1 MPKKEENSLR
11 KGFGKVDN
19 QDIPA
24 IIEALIFAA
33 EAPLPLEKIREI
45 LDIPKKEVQG
55 ILERLRTEYEN
66 QARGFTLVEVAE
78 GWQFRTR
85 PEYAPWIRKMKKA
98 KTFSLSQPAL
108 ETLAVIAYKQ
118 PIMRSEIEKIRG
130 VDSGGVLRTLLEKKL
145 IKILGR
151 KDIPGRP
158 LVYGT
163 SRHFLEIFGL
173 KDLTG
178 LPTLKEIEN
187 LGTGEREKILSTNGL
202 IDPDGEDEPIG
213 AGNVLGR
220 PEAESELNKEQEI
233 NENLQGIKINEQPES
248 SENSG

>member
-1 MPKKEENSLR
+1 
-11 KGFGKVDN
+11 VDN
-19 QDIPA
+19 QHLPA

-45 LDIPKKEVQG
+45 LDVPKKEVQG
-55 ILERLRTEYEN
+55 ILEQLRADYAN
-66 QARGFTLVEVAE
+66 QERGFTLVEVAE

-98 KTFSLSQPAL
+98 KTFALSQPAL

-163 SRHFLEIFGL
+163 SRHFLETFGL
-173 KDLTG
+173 KDLTS
-178 LPTLKEIEN
+178 LPTIKEMES
-187 LGTGEREKILSTNGL
+187 LGAGEREKILSTNGL
-202 IDPDGEDEPIG
+202 MNPGQENVPEG
-213 AGNVLGR
+213 AGDDWGPQETERELKKEEVKENL
-220 PEAESELNKEQEI
+220 PEA
-233 NENLQGIKINEQPES
+233 KINEQSCENI
-248 SENSG
+248 ENSG

>member
-1 MPKKEENSLR
+1 M
-11 KGFGKVDN
+11 DN
-19 QDIPA
+19 QDLPA

-33 EAPLPLEKIREI
+33 EGPLSLEKIREI
-45 LDIPKKEVQG
+45 LDLPKKEVQG
-55 ILERLRTEYEN
+55 ILERLRADYD
-66 QARGFTLVEVAE
+66 QQIRGFTLVEVAE

-85 PEYAPWIRKMKKA
+85 PEYAPWIKKMKKA
-98 KTFSLSQPAL
+98 KTFALSQPAL

-173 KDLTG
+173 KDLTS
-178 LPTLKEIEN
+178 LPTIKEMES
-187 LGTGEREKILSTNGL
+187 LGSGEREKILSANGL
-202 IDPDGEDEPIG
+202 IDQGKENEPAG
-213 AGNVLGR
+213 AGDDWEKGEMEN
-220 PEAESELNKEQEI
+220 ELKKGQEVEI
-233 NENLQGIKINEQPES
+233 NENLPETKIDEQSAPHL
-248 SENSG
+248 ENTG

>member
-1 MPKKEENSLR
+1 MENQNL
-11 KGFGKVDN
+11 
-19 QDIPA
+19 PA

-33 EAPLPLEKIREI
+33 EAPLSTEKLREI
-45 LDIPKKEVQG
+45 LDMPKKEVQG
-55 ILERLRTEYEN
+55 ILERLRTEYAN
-66 QARGFTLVEVAE
+66 QGRGFTLVEVAE

-98 KTFSLSQPAL
+98 KAWALSQPAL

-178 LPTLKEIEN
+178 LPTLKEMEN
-187 LGTGEREKILSTNGL
+187 LGLGEREKIISPNGL
-202 IDPDGEDEPIG
+202 ADVDKENEPPGPEDDFGQE
-213 AGNVLGR
+213 
-220 PEAESELNKEQEI
+220 ETESELKEGPEI
-233 NENLQGIKINEQPES
+233 NEDLQETKIDEQPAENI
-248 SENSG
+248 ENSG